1 MQFAP
6 WKIEWAKFTDEAIA
20 EMKLHSDD
28 THTEKE
34 WMTYIYEE
42 DFGIM
47 VANGDMPLLY
57 RDKSGKQVTFKH
69 KDFTAQMKS
78 KKIGNIEFIFASA

>member
-6 WKIEWAKFTDEAIA
+6 WKIEWAKFTDEAIE
-20 EMKLHSDD
+20 EMKRHSDD

-42 DFGIM
+42 DFGIL
-47 VANGDMPLLY
+47 VADGDMPLL
-57 RDKSGKQVTFKH
+57 
-69 KDFTAQMKS
+69 
-78 KKIGNIEFIFASA
+78 